1 MMQHL
6 SLLLKHMCI
15 NNIVS
20 AKLQLPVLILNG
32 WYLLNFVY
40 SLLDSYVVALIVV
53 IGNKFQSQI
62 VSGKY
67 LRTCS
72 ASIMASSRSGYYI
85 ENVMGVGSELV
96 D

>member
-1 MMQHL
+1 
-6 SLLLKHMCI
+6 MCI

-53 IGNKFQSQI
+53 IGNKFQSQV

-67 LRTCS
+67 LRICS